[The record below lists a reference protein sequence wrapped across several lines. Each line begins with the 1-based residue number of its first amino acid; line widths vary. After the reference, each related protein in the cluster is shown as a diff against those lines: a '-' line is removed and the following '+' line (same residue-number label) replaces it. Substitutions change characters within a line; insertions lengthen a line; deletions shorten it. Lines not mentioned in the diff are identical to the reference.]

1 MSQDILL
8 FKEEILK
15 TVRSYKESLIK
26 EMVLK
31 LSHLN
36 EKNEKLEKDL
46 NNLKENNK
54 QLIDNLTIKIVDLD
68 KLKQLDMFKNKV
80 DSMLLT
86 HDIRINNNIEEIS
99 SIKAKYDKA
108 LIDNLLVPG
117 FVGPSCQFKKL
128 SDYIVNNISEV
139 SKLKF
144 EKEITKSSL
153 KEMKAKNDSFIKT
166 VFNLTESYSKRNN
179 DYTNTQV
186 NEVKILISQKNQE
199 RDLKEIEIQKSI
211 ENIEKELNNMK
222 LNEKL
227 EELKND
233 ILSIIDSKLEDLK
246 KNQEE
251 FFTKEFNKNNSKYEI
266 YVKDTIKETV
276 DDKLKEI
283 KNSISELKNKIKNE
297 KFPIIPKIKKD
308 LMKNENLVNYIE
320 RLRKGKTNDFMNMNK
335 KNIFG
340 PNKTYSN
347 IKEMLNKNN
356 INRSVDNQ
364 NQNEMQK
371 NNHTKSLESLLI
383 EEIEMENKKRE
394 DENNIPD
401 IILKNKDSKLSLID
415 SNNKEKLKKYN
426 IVNEIKSEKSYRNNY
441 NNFNIN
447 GARKVDLFAEVS
459 DNSAFIQKNI
469 YKLNDKNETDNNN
482 DKNKYLKNE
491 KNMTISQNNKVSF
504 ILPNNLKTDEDI
516 KNRQKI
522 SKENKSV
529 CEKVKLNIKDKLLK
543 ENKLTSNIIDE
554 LKIPQILEK
563 RILSKNEL
571 EEMKLNSEKNRNLN
585 KKINFKKQLNKS
597 VSASYK
603 TNNKNSIYFT
613 PNPKKELKNL
623 RKTVINKGDNSMRF
637 IKERNR
643 YNNVYNKGN
652 FDFGQDNYSMYG
664 VTIQANKRYLNNHF
678 NKNEVINSFNKL
690 YNA

>member
-276 DDKLKEI
+276 YYKLKKI
-283 KNSISELKNKIKNE
+283 KNSI
-297 KFPIIPKIKKD
+297 
-308 LMKNENLVNYIE
+308 
-320 RLRKGKTNDFMNMNK
+320 
-335 KNIFG
+335 
-340 PNKTYSN
+340 
-347 IKEMLNKNN
+347 
-356 INRSVDNQ
+356 
-364 NQNEMQK
+364 
-371 NNHTKSLESLLI
+371 
-383 EEIEMENKKRE
+383 
-394 DENNIPD
+394 
-401 IILKNKDSKLSLID
+401 
-415 SNNKEKLKKYN
+415 
-426 IVNEIKSEKSYRNNY
+426 
-441 NNFNIN
+441 
-447 GARKVDLFAEVS
+447 
-459 DNSAFIQKNI
+459 
-469 YKLNDKNETDNNN
+469 
-482 DKNKYLKNE
+482 
-491 KNMTISQNNKVSF
+491 
-504 ILPNNLKTDEDI
+504 
-516 KNRQKI
+516 
-522 SKENKSV
+522 
-529 CEKVKLNIKDKLLK
+529 
-543 ENKLTSNIIDE
+543 
-554 LKIPQILEK
+554 
-563 RILSKNEL
+563 
-571 EEMKLNSEKNRNLN
+571 
-585 KKINFKKQLNKS
+585 
-597 VSASYK
+597 
-603 TNNKNSIYFT
+603 
-613 PNPKKELKNL
+613 
-623 RKTVINKGDNSMRF
+623 
-637 IKERNR
+637 
-643 YNNVYNKGN
+643 
-652 FDFGQDNYSMYG
+652 
-664 VTIQANKRYLNNHF
+664 
-678 NKNEVINSFNKL
+678 
-690 YNA
+690 